1 MDRRGG
7 SRANVSE
14 VVVGVDVD
22 STASNGRLL
31 HFHTLTTTAA
41 SIPNAHDNVYSHLSL
56 SHTHIALAPQIISST
71 KKKKKIS
78 EIYLFF
84 PRNLCLICKGGGG
97 FFYYIFTCLEL
108 FIVY

>member
-1 MDRRGG
+1 MDRQGG

-56 SHTHIALAPQIISST
+56 SHTHSPCSSNYYLH
-71 KKKKKIS
+71 KKKKLS

-108 FIVY
+108 FLVY